1 VIIYLAG
8 AFAFILLVLAT
19 LYNSF
24 VRLRNELDA
33 AAAQVEVQLNRRLDL
48 IPNLVEGVKG
58 YAAHEKETL
67 ERTIRARDAVR
78 SSAVPGSAAGAELN
92 ASLRGL
98 LALAER
104 YPDLKADEHFRALQE
119 ELTTT
124 ENRIAFA
131 RQYFNDMAAR
141 YNVAIETLPGVLV
154 AGAFGFYRRDFFE
167 SPDGAE
173 SAPSV
178 AFS

>member
-1 VIIYLAG
+1 MIVFLAVAI
-8 AFAFILLVLAT
+8 AFALLFLAT

-24 VRLRNELDA
+24 VRSRNELDA
-33 AAAQVEVQLNRRLDL
+33 AAAQIDVQLNRRLDL
-48 IPNLVEGVKG
+48 IPNLVGVVKG

-67 ERTIRARDAVR
+67 ERTIRARDAMR
-78 SSAVPGSAAGAELN
+78 SSGAASPAAGAELS
-92 ASLRGL
+92 ASLRSL

-104 YPDLKADEHFRALQE
+104 YPDLKADEHFHALQE

-141 YNVAIETLPGVLV
+141 YNVAIGTLPGVLV
-154 AGAFGFYRRDFFE
+154 AGAFGFSRRDFFE
-167 SPDGAE
+167 APDGAE
-173 SAPSV
+173 SAPGVS
-178 AFS
+178 F